1 LSITVYYSPNH
12 LDELALRDKNI
23 VVIDVLRASTTIVY
37 AMRSGAREVIPVGS
51 VAQAMKI
58 VGSMHSTSI
67 LLCGEKGGK
76 RVEGFNLGNS
86 PLEYTPAAVEGKG
99 LILSTTN
106 GSVALTKAKHARLC
120 YVAGFVNLS
129 ATIEALAQ
137 IKNLIEDGLT
147 IICSGREEDFS
158 LEDATC
164 AGMLISKISS
174 HPDLGPRLNQSRL
187 TDSARAALSIFYEYG
202 NDIYRTLRSSDHG
215 ELLAELGFEEDIRIA
230 SEIDSIPLV
239 PVLEQ
244 TAIKKKLIF
253 SQALRDEIEGRPNH
267 KAEKFTTKAKVPSI

>member
-1 LSITVYYSPNH
+1 MSRYATFVRPMGEARPFYIACGPNKND
-12 LDELALRDKNI
+12 LDWTRRFFGDLRRGMPNG
-23 VVIDVLRASTTIVY
+23 Y
-37 AMRSGAREVIPVGS
+37 
-51 VAQAMKI
+51 
-58 VGSMHSTSI
+58 SMHFYSN
-67 LLCGEKGGK
+67 G
-76 RVEGFNLGNS
+76 NLP

-202 NDIYRTLRSSDHG
+202 NDECDR
-215 ELLAELGFEEDIRIA
+215 
-230 SEIDSIPLV
+230 
-239 PVLEQ
+239 
-244 TAIKKKLIF
+244 
-253 SQALRDEIEGRPNH
+253 
-267 KAEKFTTKAKVPSI
+267 